1 MLRPRV
7 WLQQRRSKLERFCFL
22 ALRCDLSTNRNT
34 ALQVP
39 VDPRA
44 MLPELQRV
52 GDGDRSLPGIHREG
66 REPVGAVRD
75 FEDHS
80 PHRAEGSLGR
90 GA

>member
-1 MLRPRV
+1 
-7 WLQQRRSKLERFCFL
+7 
-22 ALRCDLSTNRNT
+22 
-34 ALQVP
+34 
-39 VDPRA
+39 